1 MEVKVIQPT
10 LPALSQDAPQ
20 RPPILRVA
28 AYCRVSTDT
37 DEQLTS
43 YESQRNHYISYIAE
57 HDDWQLAGIYA
68 DAGISGTQAI
78 RRPQFLALIDACE
91 RGQIDL
97 VITKSIS
104 RFARNTMDCLTYIRQ
119 LKQLGIPVIF
129 EKESINTMEA
139 SGEVL
144 ITILASLAQQE
155 SASISQNVK
164 MGIRYVMKEG
174 RGRVNY
180 TRFLGYTKGPTPGS
194 LVIVP
199 HEADV
204 VRYIYRSYLDG
215 YSPQLI
221 ASDLEARGIRAPSG
235 GTRWHASTI
244 ASMLRNEKYC
254 GDLLMQKYYTPD
266 FLTHKIVRN
275 NGELPQYLVRNHHEP
290 IVPRA
295 VFAQVQ
301 GERMLRSSMRGD
313 PSALRF
319 GSRHAL
325 TGRMRCA
332 RCGAVLRRVAQTRGG
347 QILWRCPNRLPK
359 SPDKPVC
366 TAPDVREAA
375 VREALAQA
383 FAQLPLHR
391 SELASDA
398 RRLWLQVRLEQP
410 ETLRR
415 ARLAKRQMQ
424 LRLLLELIDCM
435 TLGAPV
441 AQLPE
446 ARGGELAPDP
456 CTNPVTCGNM
466 PTLPAACTD
475 YEQFFLRTRT
485 MPKTLL
491 GTAAQTPDQFDDTTI
506 VRYLKSIVVDV
517 RWFEIIFKSDL
528 SIRVSTPCA

>member
-1 MEVKVIQPT
+1 M
-10 LPALSQDAPQ
+10 
-20 RPPILRVA
+20 
-28 AYCRVSTDT
+28 
-37 DEQLTS
+37 
-43 YESQRNHYISYIAE
+43 
-57 HDDWQLAGIYA
+57 
-68 DAGISGTQAI
+68 
-78 RRPQFLALIDACE
+78 
-91 RGQIDL
+91 
-97 VITKSIS
+97 
-104 RFARNTMDCLTYIRQ
+104 
-119 LKQLGIPVIF
+119 
-129 EKESINTMEA
+129 
-139 SGEVL
+139 
-144 ITILASLAQQE
+144 
-155 SASISQNVK
+155 
-164 MGIRYVMKEG
+164 
-174 RGRVNY
+174 
-180 TRFLGYTKGPTPGS
+180 
-194 LVIVP
+194 
-199 HEADV
+199 
-204 VRYIYRSYLDG
+204 
-215 YSPQLI
+215 
-221 ASDLEARGIRAPSG
+221 
-235 GTRWHASTI
+235 
-244 ASMLRNEKYC
+244 
-254 GDLLMQKYYTPD
+254 
-266 FLTHKIVRN
+266 RN

-332 RCGAVLRRVAQTRGG
+332 RCGAVLRRVAQTRGS

-383 FAQLPLHR
+383 FALLPSHR
-391 SELASDA
+391 SALECDA
-398 RRLWLQVRLEQP
+398 RRLWLQARLEQP
-410 ETLRR
+410 ETLWH

-446 ARGGELAPDP
+446 IGGEESAPDP
-456 CTNPVTCGNM
+456 ATRHTTCNNVSG
-466 PTLPAACTD
+466 LPAACVD

-517 RWFEIIFKSDL
+517 RWFEIIFKPDL

>member
-20 RPPILRVA
+20 RPPVLRVA
-28 AYCRVSTDT
+28 AYCRVSTDS

-43 YESQRNHYISYIAE
+43 YESQRNHYVSYIAE

-68 DAGISGTQAI
+68 DAGISGTQAT

-275 NGELPQYLVRNHHEP
+275 NGELPQYLVRDHHQP
-290 IVPRA
+290 IVPKA
-295 VFAQVQ
+295 VFLQVQ
-301 GERMLRSSMRGD
+301 AERKLRSSMRDD
-313 PSALRF
+313 PSSLRF
-319 GSRHAL
+319 GSRNAL
-325 TGRMRCA
+325 ARRMRCA
-332 RCGAVLRRVAQTRGG
+332 CCGAVLKRVRGTRGT
-347 QILWRCPNRLPK
+347 QSVWRCESRLAGTGLPA
-359 SPDKPVC
+359 C
-366 TAPDVREAA
+366 TASDVPEVAA
-375 VREALAQA
+375 RTALAQA
-383 FAQLPLHR
+383 FAQLPSHR
-391 SELASDA
+391 GQLTSDA
-398 RRLWLQVRLEQP
+398 RRLWLQTRLQEQGS
-410 ETLRR
+410 LAC
-415 ARLAKRQMQ
+415 ARLAKRAMQ
-424 LRLLLELIDCM
+424 VRMLLELIDFM
-435 TLGAPV
+435 TLGMPLV
-441 AQLPE
+441 PLLQG
-446 ARGGELAPDP
+446 GGEEPTAGDP
-456 CTNPVTCGNM
+456 STPMTCNNSF
-466 PTLPAACTD
+466 LPAWCDD
-475 YEQFFLRTRT
+475 YEQFFARTRHLPVVLRNDT
-485 MPKTLL
+485 GSDLV
-491 GTAAQTPDQFDDTTI
+491 QFDDTTI
-506 VRYLKSIVVDV
+506 VRYLESLVVGDG
-517 RWFEIIFKSDL
+517 WFEIVYKAGL
-528 SIRVSTPCA
+528 RIRVSTPSA